1 MAASDRK
8 RLLAAL
14 VVLVAAVLIAAV
26 MIVRAPDDSSGVEAQ
41 TTTRAATAPADSPSQ
56 VAVDEVRLE
65 LLRPAVN
72 TSPEVG
78 RNPFR
83 FEARAEQGAGPVVAA
98 PAPATQPSRP
108 GPSPV
113 PPIALRFIGILEGPA
128 STGRVAILSD
138 GRGNVF
144 NGKVGDV
151 IEGRYRVVSVGVDA
165 AELSYLDGRGRQTIR
180 MSGQ

>member
-41 TTTRAATAPADSPSQ
+41 TTTRAATAPSDSPSQ

-83 FEARAEQGAGPVVAA
+83 FEARAEQGAGPVVGGTGARDPALPAWAA
-98 PAPATQPSRP
+98 PRAADCP
-108 GPSPV
+108 PV
-113 PPIALRFIGILEGPA
+113 
-128 STGRVAILSD
+128 
-138 GRGNVF
+138 
-144 NGKVGDV
+144 
-151 IEGRYRVVSVGVDA
+151 YRNSGGA
-165 AELSYLDGRGRQTIR
+165 GLDGTC
-180 MSGQ
+180 SHPE